1 MSISLIQELKRK
13 YEEMYRHTLQQEMIK
28 RESNIRETFESMTLD
43 EINALSTKKEVAIY
57 LTEYYG
63 YPRRLDNAYIDITI
77 RVPYKALSVSF
88 KAEWGSMVKRFY
100 DIDHQLND
108 WEINA
113 LNAKAAKQDIPRFIP
128 K

>member
-28 RESNIRETFESMTLD
+28 RESNIRETFESMRLD
-43 EINALSTKKEVAIY
+43 EINALSTKKEVNIQ
-57 LTEYYG
+57 LTEYNG
-63 YPRRLDNAYIDITI
+63 YPRRLDNAYVSITVQ
-77 RVPYKALSVSF
+77 VPYKKLPESF